1 METPSFYSDPQVMHL
16 ANLLDDIGRGFLQ
29 VPRFQRPLSWDVD
42 RQLELLRSVRS
53 GVPCG
58 AIMVWRSNRD
68 DLSVYDHLGPYQL
81 PPLPRGAPRQ
91 YILDGVQRLSTLYGA
106 LRFPRPRGSDTSSAA
121 EIYEF
126 YFDFEED
133 DFVAEK
139 GISQLELFP
148 DDPAGEPRR
157 LPVHCLF
164 DSVRLLRIQRRLAA
178 HRERWIAV
186 ADHLAQVFRSY
197 KIAVLPIT
205 TEDLNLATRTF
216 QLINSQGIP
225 MGEMEMIHAL
235 TYSPRF
241 ELREHMEARCIEKL
255 GPIGWTKSKFD
266 PDWILKAC
274 KAAVGQ
280 HMYRADLATFS
291 SELRGAPETL
301 DRAVANLRRA
311 FDFLA
316 DRCCVT
322 DLDLLPY
329 PHQLV
334 MLAEVFRVQSQPSEE
349 LLDRLEAWFWI
360 STYGT
365 LFTNITGDRIQFTL
379 EKLREMVR
387 EPKLYWTGHAPFS
400 REPLLSR
407 FTWANVRARA
417 LALRL
422 GARHERARETLARY
436 GRQALQHL
444 IPRAEM
450 DDAAMWSSPAN
461 LILVAPEPEDLKERR
476 KPIDMLRQHLLYDR
490 ETSDATVLDMHAA
503 ISGGMHAISEEAL
516 HAISEEALDAL
527 RQGDYRSFL
536 ERRWQ
541 TLEADEA
548 AHLDSILQRFPLERV
563 RNVGS
568 D

>member
-1 METPSFYSDPQVMHL
+1 METPSFYSDPQVTHL
-16 ANLLDDIGRGFLQ
+16 VNLLDDIGRGFLQ

-81 PPLPRGAPRQ
+81 PPPPRGASRQ

-106 LRFPRPRGSDTSSAA
+106 LRFPRPRGVDTSAAA
-121 EIYEF
+121 ESYEF
-126 YFDFEED
+126 FFDFEED
-133 DFVAEK
+133 DFIAEK
-139 GISQLELFP
+139 GKLQLELFP
-148 DDPAGEPRR
+148 NDLVGESSR
-157 LPVHCLF
+157 LPVRFLL
-164 DSVRLLRIQRRLAA
+164 DSMRLIPFQRRLKGA
-178 HRERWIAV
+178 HSEARIATS
-186 ADHLAQVFRSY
+186 DHLAEMFRSY
-197 KIAVLPIT
+197 KIAILPIT
-205 TEDLNLATRTF
+205 TDDLNLATRTF

-225 MGEMEMIHAL
+225 MGEMDMIHAL
-235 TYSPRF
+235 TYSPGF
-241 ELREHMEARCIEKL
+241 ELREHMEARCIQEL
-255 GPIGWTKSKFD
+255 GPIGWTRFKLD

-301 DRAVANLRRA
+301 DRTVANLRRA
-311 FDFLA
+311 FDFLSE
-316 DRCCVT
+316 RCVVT

-329 PHQLV
+329 PHQLL
-334 MLAEVFRVQSQPSEE
+334 MLAEVFRVQPQPGEE

-379 EKLREMVR
+379 AKMRDMLH

-400 REPLLSR
+400 REPLLQR
-407 FTWANVRARA
+407 FNWANVRARA

-422 GARHERARETLARY
+422 GARHERGRETLARY

-444 IPRAEM
+444 IPRADLE
-450 DDAAMWSSPAN
+450 DPAMGSSSAN
-461 LILVAPEPEDLKERR
+461 HVLVALEREDKDHGRERDKGDPSQRR
-476 KPIDMLRQHLLYDR
+476 KPIEMLREHLLHDKG
-490 ETSDATVLDMHAA
+490 APAA
-503 ISGGMHAISEEAL
+503 EILQMHAISEEAL
-516 HAISEEALDAL
+516 HAL
-527 RQGDYRSFL
+527 RQGDYRGFL

-548 AHLDSILQRFPLERV
+548 AHLDSIQQRFPLERA
-563 RNVGS
+563 
-568 D
+568 